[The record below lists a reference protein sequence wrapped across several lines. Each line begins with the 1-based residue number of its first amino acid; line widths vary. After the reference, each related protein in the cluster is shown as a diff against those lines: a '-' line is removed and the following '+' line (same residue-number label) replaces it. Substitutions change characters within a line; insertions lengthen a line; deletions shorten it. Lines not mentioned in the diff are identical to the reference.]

1 MRKPHHSSFVFYAM
15 TKVARQCA
23 HTARQMCA
31 RTIVSDEV
39 CFVVLQC
46 RTLCNGNAM
55 GRYSLGQRRPGQ
67 DFWDDVW
74 DARRYRAQG
83 SDRSTK
89 QKKQQKKKETKYP
102 KYKRCHQRKWV
113 AIFLHFLLS
122 CLILSFARRGNM
134 KCLSRHVSCFFF
146 CYVSIVV
153 CCCPIKLPL
162 FIINILILIRS
173 NYFLNIIWIKWIIF
187 LKTEIYLD
195 VAGAFTGAGEWR
207 DRFWNATRILENV
220 NNGS

>member
-89 QKKQQKKKETKYP
+89 QKKQQKKK
-102 KYKRCHQRKWV
+102 KRNTQNIND
-113 AIFLHFLLS
+113 AINGNELQSFYISF
-122 CLILSFARRGNM
+122 CLVWFFRLRPPGKHEMSVS
-134 KCLSRHVSCFFF
+134 SRQLFF

-162 FIINILILIRS
+162 FIIIILILIRS
-173 NYFLNIIWIKWIIF
+173 NYFLNFNLNQMNYIF
-187 LKTEIYLD
+187 ENRNLPGRSWCIYRCRRM
-195 VAGAFTGAGEWR
+195 TGSVSECNQDIGER
-207 DRFWNATRILENV
+207 E
-220 NNGS
+220 

>member
-122 CLILSFARRGNM
+122 CLILSFA
-134 KCLSRHVSCFFF
+134 
-146 CYVSIVV
+146 
-153 CCCPIKLPL
+153 P
-162 FIINILILIRS
+162 
-173 NYFLNIIWIKWIIF
+173 
-187 LKTEIYLD
+187 
-195 VAGAFTGAGEWR
+195 AGET
-207 DRFWNATRILENV
+207 WNVCLVTSVVFLLCLNCCLLLSNQIA
-220 NNGS
+220 SFYYYYSYFDKK